1 METKLCLRGCWI
13 FVLYYQV
20 GDYRFANSG
29 VTGCSPSS
37 PWPRFCCSLVRTI
50 LGLNHYLPFFLCLWV
65 VLWNLK
71 FIGEITQKTALAIGT
86 FLICYMV
93 SSSLHFLIFSALSKF
108 IFRFHRI
115 ILHEFSSLNDQSL
128 CPPLFLINV
137 GGNGALWA
145 RSRSTAAELGFW
157 QSSCITSV

>member
-1 METKLCLRGCWI
+1 MFVPAGRALKPKINRGDRAENCI
-13 FVLYYQV
+13 
-20 GDYRFANSG
+20 
-29 VTGCSPSS
+29 SS
-37 PWPRFCCSLVRTI
+37 W
-50 LGLNHYLPFFLCLWV
+50 Y
-65 VLWNLK
+65 
-71 FIGEITQKTALAIGT
+71 

-137 GGNGALWA
+137 GGNGAL
-145 RSRSTAAELGFW
+145 
-157 QSSCITSV
+157 